1 MKFGTIMG
9 LILATAIFFPPCL
22 ALHTN
27 VYSLSERN
35 LSIDLGPGF
44 EVTQKKVDNCSG
56 GYFVENLMIAK
67 PNSTG
72 VAVLQI
78 MDLYN
83 GTLKALNSSVIC
95 EQWVQGMNSATLE
108 DGGKSAGNW
117 SAVDVIG
124 QNVTIHMVSLGNTSM
139 KVRGDTVNFGAWN
152 IEKDIY
158 VGMLSFFDKNTTKQ
172 MVKTLALS

>member
-1 MKFGTIMG
+1 MKFGTIIG
-9 LILATAIFFPPCL
+9 LILATAIFFSPSL

-56 GYFVENLMIAK
+56 GYFVQNLMIAN
-67 PNSTG
+67 PNSKG

-78 MDLYN
+78 MDLHDT
-83 GTLKALNSSVIC
+83 TLKALNSSAFC
-95 EQWVQGMNSATLE
+95 EYWVQGWMSATLE

-117 SAVDVIG
+117 PAVDGKG

-152 IEKDIY
+152 IERNIY
-158 VGMLSFFDKNTTKQ
+158 VGMLSFFDKNITKQ
-172 MVKTLALS
+172 MVKTLDLS